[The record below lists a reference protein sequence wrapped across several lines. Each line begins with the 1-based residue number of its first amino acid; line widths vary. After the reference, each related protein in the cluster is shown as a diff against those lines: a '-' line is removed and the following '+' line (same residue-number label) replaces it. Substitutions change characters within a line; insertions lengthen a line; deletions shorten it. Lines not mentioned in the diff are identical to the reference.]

1 MAGTPPIGRFAR
13 LSLGTLQAF
22 ENRNYRLLWA
32 ATLLVLTC
40 RWMQVTLLVWLV
52 LTITDS
58 PFQVSLIGFFHVIP
72 MLAVGPIGGAL
83 GDRFDRRKLITVTAS
98 AAALAGLAMTLVLAA
113 GAEEAWHAYLVVT
126 VIGVGWSIE
135 LPTRRSAIQ
144 DLFVDEARVT
154 NAVAMESVALLAS
167 RIIGPAVAGGM
178 IALTGVSGGYP
189 FVMVLYALTLSIF
202 VFLRLPDTVRKPST
216 ISSISP
222 RGLWEGL
229 RYARREQAILAA
241 VVVTAIVNL
250 QLVPI
255 TQMVPIIA
263 REVLDVGGGLMG
275 ILLAADAAGAL
286 LGALVI
292 AAAPAIRH
300 HGRLYL
306 AGSMIAVLGLFAF
319 SFSTT
324 YPLSFL
330 LLLVGGVGTAGF
342 VTMQGTIVML
352 VARPEMRGRALGA
365 MSMGIGTGPLGAL
378 MTGAIADAT
387 DAAFAMRLNA
397 AIGLGLLVV
406 AGLTLRSLWGRI
418 PAERSRPG

>member
-1 MAGTPPIGRFAR
+1 MAGTPPTGRFAR

-22 ENRNYRLLWA
+22 ENRNFRLLWG
-32 ATLLVLTC
+32 ATFLVLTC

-52 LTITDS
+52 LTLTDS

-72 MLAVGPIGGAL
+72 MLAVGPLGGAL
-83 GDRFDRRKLITVTAS
+83 GERFDRRKLITVTAA

-113 GAEEAWHAYLVVT
+113 GAEKAWHAYLVVV

-144 DLFVDEARVT
+144 DLFVDESRVT
-154 NAVAMESVALLAS
+154 NAIAIESMALLAS
-167 RIIGPAVAGGM
+167 RIIGPAVAGGL
-178 IALTGVSGGYP
+178 IAWVGVSGGYP
-189 FVMVLYALTLSIF
+189 FVMGLYALTLSIF
-202 VFLRLPDTVRKPST
+202 VFLRLPATVRRPSAT
-216 ISSISP
+216 SSISP

-229 RYARREQAILAA
+229 RYARREQVILAA
-241 VVVTAIVNL
+241 VVVTAVVNL

-255 TQMVPIIA
+255 TQMVPIVA

-275 ILLAADAAGAL
+275 ILLAADAVGAL
-286 LGALVI
+286 LGAFMI

-300 HGRLYL
+300 QGRVYL
-306 AGSMIAVLGLFAF
+306 TGSVIAILGLLAF

-330 LLLVGGVGTAGF
+330 LMLLGGVGVAGF

-397 AIGLGLLVV
+397 VIGLALLVLV
-406 AGLTLRSLWGRI
+406 GLTMRSLWGRI
-418 PAERSRPG
+418 PAERPRPG